1 MDLRDVLGIA
11 TEAARAAVAVH
22 REHLGRVHVE
32 EWSEKGYH
40 DFVSRVDRDAEA
52 RIIERIHASYPDHRF
67 LSEEEATAPVGIVA
81 ESGSGAAGEPGGGH
95 ISIPAERLAEAKKE
109 PGWLWIIDPLDGTTN
124 YLHRYPMYAASVA
137 GVRDG
142 ELAVAV
148 VIDGS
153 TGAEW
158 TAIRGGGAY
167 LDGTRVR
174 VSDTTEPSRALIGTG
189 YPFKALDALDEYLRQ
204 FARIVKATAG
214 VRRAGAAALDLCH
227 LASGYFD
234 GFWELTLAPWDVAA
248 GALIVREAGGTITRM
263 DGNADIIGSGSV
275 LASNGRL
282 HAWLASELRERM

>member
-1 MDLRDVLGIA
+1 MNLKDVLDVAI
-11 TEAARAAVAVH
+11 EAARAAVRVH
-22 REHLGRVHVE
+22 REHLGRIDVE

-52 RIIERIHASYPDHRF
+52 RIIERIHASFPDHRF
-67 LSEEEATAPVGIVA
+67 LSEEEATAPVAIAA
-81 ESGSGAAGEPGGGH
+81 ESTSPAADGSGAGH
-95 ISIPAERLAEAKKE
+95 ISMPAERLPDAKRE

-137 GVRDG
+137 GLRDG
-142 ELAVAV
+142 ELAVGV
-148 VIDGS
+148 VIDGA
-153 TGAEW
+153 TGSEW
-158 TAIRGGGAY
+158 TAIRGGGAF
-167 LDGTRVR
+167 LNGDRIR
-174 VSDTTEPSRALIGTG
+174 VSDTTDPSRALIGTG
-189 YPFKALDALDEYLRQ
+189 YPFKALDVLDEYLRQ

-248 GALIVREAGGTITRM
+248 GALIVREAGGTITRI
-263 DGNADIIGSGSV
+263 DGSADVIGAGSV

-282 HAWLASELRERM
+282 HAWLASELRDQQ